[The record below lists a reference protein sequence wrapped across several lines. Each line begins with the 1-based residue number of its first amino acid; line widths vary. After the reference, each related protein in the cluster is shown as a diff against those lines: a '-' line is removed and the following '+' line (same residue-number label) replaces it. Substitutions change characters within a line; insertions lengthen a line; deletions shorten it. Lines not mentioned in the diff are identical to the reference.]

1 MQNDELTLIEQGYVN
16 SSVRYQ
22 RGSSDAKHKIAI
34 VFKSEFPRSHQFTWF
49 RKEMVKTQVEFY
61 EHGCKAFFKKHR
73 KKHNEITT
81 MISAAVNREV
91 TTGMT
96 KVKLATRKKIAG
108 KSLYE
113 FRLNVGKIG
122 SVRIAFT
129 KDQDKVIIYFISSHL
144 QKATFTHELD
154 RVIDKI
160 N

>member
-1 MQNDELTLIEQGYVN
+1 
-16 SSVRYQ
+16 
-22 RGSSDAKHKIAI
+22 
-34 VFKSEFPRSHQFTWF
+34 
-49 RKEMVKTQVEFY
+49 
-61 EHGCKAFFKKHR
+61 
-73 KKHNEITT
+73 

-91 TTGMT
+91 ETGMS

-129 KDQDKVIIYFISSHL
+129 EDQDNAIVYFISSSL
-144 QKATFTHELD
+144 QKTTFTYELD
-154 RVIDKI
+154 RVILKI

>member
-1 MQNDELTLIEQGYVN
+1 MSFHEVT
-16 SSVRYQ
+16 S
-22 RGSSDAKHKIAI
+22 
-34 VFKSEFPRSHQFTWF
+34 FTWF
-49 RKEMVKTQVEFY
+49 RKEKVKTQVEFY
-61 EHGCKAFFKKHR
+61 KHGCKAFFKKHR
-73 KKHNEITT
+73 KQYNEITT

-129 KDQDKVIIYFISSHL
+129 EDQDNAIVYFISSSL
-144 QKATFTHELD
+144 EKATFTYELD
-154 RVIDKI
+154 RVILKI